1 MTTTRGSCAPTLMRC
16 STPTSRSAPL
26 TTLAPGVVW
35 HGGTLG
41 TVEGVENVV
50 NLLRG
55 FIGALPDL
63 HATERDIVAEGR
75 LVAVLLTVTATHKGE
90 LLGIAATGRPVKWD
104 AVDLYRLADGKIAEE
119 WAADDML
126 AILHQ
131 VGLTLRR
138 GSPRTRADATF
149 APALP
154 RKSLGRCFSQS
165 HAT

>member
-1 MTTTRGSCAPTLMRC
+1 MSSNDDNKRFVRAYLDEVFNAHKPER
-16 STPTSRSAPL
+16 AADY
-26 TTLAPGVVW
+26 LAPGVAW

-41 TVEGVENVV
+41 TVEGVESVV
-50 NLLRG
+50 SLLRG

-63 HATERDIVAEGR
+63 RATERDIVAEGS

-131 VGLTLRR
+131 VGAYTPPWLAAH
-138 GSPRTRADATF
+138 PR
-149 APALP
+149 
-154 RKSLGRCFSQS
+154 
-165 HAT
+165 